1 MRHGRTTPGRSK
13 VKLSNYMKTQTQI
26 DPHVALHRLVLPLWE
41 WIETNTPIEMW
52 VAKADENTEYMV
64 IRCRKEWM
72 SRVTYGTRYK
82 RVVSVWDNP
91 HHTEP
96 SLEDA
101 KLQCAYHYLQN
112 V

>member
-1 MRHGRTTPGRSK
+1 MTRRNNTAP
-13 VKLSNYMKTQTQI
+13 
-26 DPHVALHRLVLPLWE
+26 PVALDRLVLPLWE

-52 VAKADENTEYMV
+52 VAKADESTEYMV
-64 IRCRKEWM
+64 IRQRKEWL
-72 SRVTYGTRYK
+72 SRVCYGTRYK

-101 KLQCAYHYLQN
+101 KLQCAHHYLQN
-112 V
+112 SILSPPASADNHTP